1 MKTATT
7 KLTFREKVGY
17 ALGDTASHFVWD
29 MVGFWILIFYT
40 DIYGLPAAT
49 AGTIMLIARF
59 WDMAVDP
66 LIGIISDRTNS
77 RWGKFRPYLLFGAIP
92 YAILAVLTFTTP
104 DFGEAGKVMYAAVT
118 YILLM
123 TAYAFI
129 NLPYSSLG
137 AVMTSDT
144 YERAGL
150 NTYRFIAGFAGQFI
164 VTGLAL
170 FPASYFGG
178 GDKVT
183 TSLSVSSTTKG
194 IVSQVDHK
202 NLSYAPELGFVGTDT
217 FRYRIEKQNAVSEA
231 TVYVVVT
238 DSDDS
243 IWVSKAV
250 NPFVSKRGSENKL
263 QGAGPALKKTIPLA
277 KNDTF
282 YISKNAAPLN
292 LPVIKNDTI
301 VDYAKGYQRTLI
313 LFALLSLVFFFI
325 TFKSTR
331 ERVHPPKA
339 QTTSLRADLKNLVTN
354 RAWIILAL
362 VGIVSFVMFAM
373 QNAAIA
379 YYFKY
384 YIGKEQN
391 VQLFNVLG
399 TIALIVA
406 LPLAKPLAKA
416 FGNRNVFIA
425 SSLISG
431 IFFMAIYLPGEK
443 NLVTVYIFN
452 IIAKMAYAP
461 AVPLLWT
468 MIADAADYGEWKS
481 GRRATGLYFSAA
493 VFAQKAGWGIGAAIA
508 GWILTVSH
516 YVPNAVQT
524 ASAITGIK
532 LLVSVIPG
540 ILYMSCA
547 IFMIFYAIDKKTT
560 DLMKTELEARREKE
574 SERL

>member
-1 MKTATT
+1 MNKETT
-7 KLTFREKVGY
+7 KLAFKEKVGY

-59 WDMAVDP
+59 WDMGVDP

-104 DFGEAGKVMYAAVT
+104 NFGEVGKIIYAAAT

-150 NTYRFIAGFAGQFI
+150 NTYRFIAGFGGQFI

-170 FPASYFGG
+170 TLAIFFGG

-183 TSLSVSSTTKG
+183 TSFAAPSSGKG
-194 IVSQVDHK
+194 IVAQINNDS
-202 NLSYAPELGFVGTDT
+202 LTYAPEPGFVGVDT
-217 FRYRIEKQNAVSEA
+217 FHYQIKKQDAAAGQA

-238 DSDDS
+238 DPADS
-243 IWVSKAV
+243 LWISQTE
-250 NPFVSKRGSENKL
+250 NPFVSVN
-263 QGAGPALKKTIPLA
+263 AGLAPSKDAVRIGRKAYPVA

-282 YISKNAAPLN
+282 YINKNVAPVRLH
-292 LPVIKNDTI
+292 VTKNDK
-301 VDYAKGYQRTLI
+301 VVNYAQGYQRTLI
-313 LFALLSLVFFFI
+313 LFGLLSLIFFFI
-325 TFKSTR
+325 TFKTTR
-331 ERVHPPKA
+331 ERVRPPKE
-339 QTTSLRADLKNLVTN
+339 QTSSLKADLKNLFTN

-391 VQLFNVLG
+391 VQLFNVIG

-406 LPLAKPLAKA
+406 LPLAKPLAKK

-431 IFFMAIYLPGEK
+431 IFFMAIYLPGTN

-452 IIAKMAYAP
+452 VIAKMAYAP

-508 GWILTVSH
+508 GWILTASH
-516 YVPNAVQT
+516 YVPNAIQT

-547 IFMIFYAIDKKTT
+547 IFMIFYTIDKKTT

-574 SERL
+574 RE